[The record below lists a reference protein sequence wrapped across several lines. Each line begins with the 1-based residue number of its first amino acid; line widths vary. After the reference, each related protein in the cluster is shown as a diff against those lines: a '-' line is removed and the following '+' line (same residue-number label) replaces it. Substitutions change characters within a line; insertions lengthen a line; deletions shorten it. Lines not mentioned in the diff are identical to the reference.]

1 MPLPVIFKF
10 LTDTSGTRFDEVTD
24 GLDGVKVSSQKAGQA
39 VRSFASVL
47 RSGQEPVT
55 ALADSFSNL
64 TRAFGLGVGATIA
77 VVGVVEVIKSL
88 TAESEKLNSVSDQ
101 INSTLKTFQESA
113 STLDLGGAITQVKTL
128 GKAFD
133 DARSKLG
140 QRTDIL
146 GKVGT
151 TIADTFFGGSRER
164 LEASLENSRAGQNQ
178 ARFSAETAS
187 AKALELMILKR
198 KDPLAAKEL
207 EVRQKYLEI
216 ERGLLS
222 AGVSGETITNNRLM
236 LAIELTNIEGEK
248 RDQEEK
254 AEQDRKK
261 ALQEYEDKYKKFYD
275 QQSMEE
281 QKINQLRRQGTS
293 ELLKGIE
300 SLNRG
305 RMAGATPLLNRL
317 VSSAE
322 TLGIRGVRESVEQ
335 GRRKGE
341 VGNAGALFE
350 RFGITEQGHNARGE
364 LFPSAQ
370 EKFSSLVATETEAK
384 SLEDENLFN
393 SVFGIEKAVKDL
405 RDTIEDKLGVPILR
419 SAN

>member
-64 TRAFGLGVGATIA
+64 TRAFGLGVGATVA

-113 STLDLGGAITQVKTL
+113 GSLDLGGAITQVKSL
-128 GKAFD
+128 GKAFE
-133 DARSKLG
+133 DARTKLG

-164 LEASLENSRAGQNQ
+164 AEAGLESLKAAQGQ
-178 ARFSAETAS
+178 ARFAASVALDKRIEAVEAGKVSKFSAENLAITEKY
-187 AKALELMILKR
+187 AKERRQAVEAGLIESDLRKLDILELEELTKVAR
-198 KDPLAAKEL
+198 K
-207 EVRQKYLEI
+207 EI
-216 ERGLLS
+216 DERGK
-222 AGVSGETITNNRLM
+222 
-236 LAIELTNIEGEK
+236 AIQEQL
-248 RDQEEK
+248 DQEKQATQRINELRIKDEEK
-254 AEQDRKK
+254 IK
-261 ALQEYEDKYKKFYD
+261 
-275 QQSMEE
+275 
-281 QKINQLRRQGTS
+281 NLRREGTS

-300 SLNRG
+300 SLNKSRL
-305 RMAGATPLLNRL
+305 AGATPLLNRL

-322 TLGIRGVRESVEQ
+322 TLGIRGVSSFVERNRKESEM
-335 GRRKGE
+335 GLART
-341 VGNAGALFE
+341 NLE
-350 RFGITEQGHNARGE
+350 RFGITNRDITARGE

-384 SLEDENLFN
+384 SLEDEKLFN
-393 SVFGIEKAVKDL
+393 SVFGIEQAVKDL
-405 RDTIEDKLGVPILR
+405 RNTIEDKLGVPILR

>member
-39 VRSFASVL
+39 VRSFTSVL

-113 STLDLGGAITQVKTL
+113 GSLDLGGAITQVKSL
-128 GKAFD
+128 GKAFE
-133 DARSKLG
+133 DARTKLG

-164 LEASLENSRAGQNQ
+164 AEAGLESLKAAQGQ
-178 ARFSAETAS
+178 ARFAASVALDKRIEAVQAGKVSKFAAETLAITEKY
-187 AKALELMILKR
+187 AKERRQAVDAGLIESDLRKLDILELEELTKVAR
-198 KDPLAAKEL
+198 K
-207 EVRQKYLEI
+207 EI
-216 ERGLLS
+216 DERGK
-222 AGVSGETITNNRLM
+222 
-236 LAIELTNIEGEK
+236 AIQEQL
-248 RDQEEK
+248 DQEKQTTQRINELRIRDEEK
-254 AEQDRKK
+254 IK
-261 ALQEYEDKYKKFYD
+261 
-275 QQSMEE
+275 
-281 QKINQLRRQGTS
+281 NLRREGTS

-300 SLNRG
+300 SLNKSRL
-305 RMAGATPLLNRL
+305 AGATPLLNRL

-341 VGNAGALFE
+341 VENAKALLE
-350 RFGITEQGHNARGE
+350 RFGITERDITARGT
-364 LFPSAQ
+364 LFSSAQ
-370 EKFSSLVATETEAK
+370 ERFSSLVATETEAK
-384 SLEDENLFN
+384 SLEDEKLFN

>member
-39 VRSFASVL
+39 VRSFTSVL

-113 STLDLGGAITQVKTL
+113 GSLDLGGAITQVKTL
-128 GKAFD
+128 GKAFE
-133 DARSKLG
+133 DARTKLG

-164 LEASLENSRAGQNQ
+164 AEAGLESLKAAQGQ
-178 ARFSAETAS
+178 ARFAASVALDKRIEAVEAGKVSKFAAETLAITEKY
-187 AKALELMILKR
+187 AKERRQAVDAGLIESDLRKLDILELEELTKVAR
-198 KDPLAAKEL
+198 K
-207 EVRQKYLEI
+207 EI
-216 ERGLLS
+216 DERGK
-222 AGVSGETITNNRLM
+222 
-236 LAIELTNIEGEK
+236 AIQEQL
-248 RDQEEK
+248 DQEKQTTQRINELRIRDEEK
-254 AEQDRKK
+254 IK
-261 ALQEYEDKYKKFYD
+261 
-275 QQSMEE
+275 
-281 QKINQLRRQGTS
+281 NLRREGTS

-305 RMAGATPLLNRL
+305 RLAGATPLLNRL

-350 RFGITEQGHNARGE
+350 RFGITNRDITARGE

-384 SLEDENLFN
+384 SLEDEKLFN

>member
-39 VRSFASVL
+39 VRGFTSVL

-64 TRAFGLGVGATIA
+64 TRAFGLGVGATVA

-113 STLDLGGAITQVKTL
+113 STLDLGGAITQVKSL
-128 GKAFD
+128 GKAFE
-133 DARSKLG
+133 DARTKLG

-164 LEASLENSRAGQNQ
+164 AEAGLESLKAAQGQ
-178 ARFSAETAS
+178 ARFAASVALDKRIEAVQAGKVSKFAAETLAITEKY
-187 AKALELMILKR
+187 AKERRQAVDAGLIESDLRKLDILELEELTKVAR
-198 KDPLAAKEL
+198 K
-207 EVRQKYLEI
+207 EI
-216 ERGLLS
+216 DERGK
-222 AGVSGETITNNRLM
+222 
-236 LAIELTNIEGEK
+236 AIQEQL
-248 RDQEEK
+248 DQEKQTTQRINELRIRDEEK
-254 AEQDRKK
+254 IK
-261 ALQEYEDKYKKFYD
+261 
-275 QQSMEE
+275 
-281 QKINQLRRQGTS
+281 NLRREGTS

-300 SLNRG
+300 SLNKSRL
-305 RMAGATPLLNRL
+305 AGATPLLNRL

-341 VGNAGALFE
+341 VGNAKALLE
-350 RFGITEQGHNARGE
+350 RFGITERDITARGT
-364 LFPSAQ
+364 LFSSAQ
-370 EKFSSLVATETEAK
+370 ERFSSLVATETEAK
-384 SLEDENLFN
+384 SLEDEKLFN

>member
-113 STLDLGGAITQVKTL
+113 GSLDLGGAITQVKTL
-128 GKAFD
+128 GKAFE
-133 DARSKLG
+133 DARTKLG

-164 LEASLENSRAGQNQ
+164 ADAGLESLKAAQGQ
-178 ARFSAETAS
+178 ARFAAGLALDKRVEAVEAGKVSKFAAET
-187 AKALELMILKR
+187 
-198 KDPLAAKEL
+198 LAITEKYAKER
-207 EVRQKYLEI
+207 RQAVDAGIIESDLRKLDILEI
-216 ERGLLS
+216 DERGK
-222 AGVSGETITNNRLM
+222 
-236 LAIELTNIEGEK
+236 AIQEQL
-248 RDQEEK
+248 DQEKQTTQRINEMRIRDEEK
-254 AEQDRKK
+254 IK
-261 ALQEYEDKYKKFYD
+261 
-275 QQSMEE
+275 
-281 QKINQLRRQGTS
+281 NLRREGTI

-305 RMAGATPLLNRL
+305 RLAGATPLLNRAL
-317 VSSAE
+317 EAAE
-322 TLGIRGVRESVEQ
+322 TLGIRGARGSVEQ
-335 GRRKGE
+335 VQREGK
-341 VGNAGALFE
+341 VGNAKALLE
-350 RFGITEQGHNARGE
+350 SLGITERDIGARGE

-370 EKFSSLVATETEAK
+370 DKFSSLAQLETESK
-384 SLEDENLFN
+384 RLEDENLFN
-393 SVFGIEKAVKDL
+393 SVFGIERAVKDL
-405 RDTIEDKLGVPILR
+405 RQTIEDKLGVPILR

>member
-64 TRAFGLGVGATIA
+64 TRAFGLGVGATVA

-113 STLDLGGAITQVKTL
+113 GSLDLGGAITQVKSL
-128 GKAFD
+128 GKAFE
-133 DARSKLG
+133 DARTKLG

-164 LEASLENSRAGQNQ
+164 AEAGLESLKAAQGQ
-178 ARFSAETAS
+178 ARFAASVALDKRIEAVEAGKVSKFSAENLAITEKY
-187 AKALELMILKR
+187 AKERRQAVEAGLIESDLRKLDILELEELTKVAR
-198 KDPLAAKEL
+198 K
-207 EVRQKYLEI
+207 EI
-216 ERGLLS
+216 DERGK
-222 AGVSGETITNNRLM
+222 
-236 LAIELTNIEGEK
+236 AIQEQL
-248 RDQEEK
+248 DQEKQATQRINELRIKDEEK
-254 AEQDRKK
+254 IK
-261 ALQEYEDKYKKFYD
+261 
-275 QQSMEE
+275 
-281 QKINQLRRQGTS
+281 NLRREGTS

-300 SLNRG
+300 SLNKSRL
-305 RMAGATPLLNRL
+305 AGATPLLNRL

-322 TLGIRGVRESVEQ
+322 TLGIRGVSSLVE
-335 GRRKGE
+335 RSRKEAEG
-341 VGNAGALFE
+341 GLARTNLE
-350 RFGITEQGHNARGE
+350 RFGITNRDITARGE

-384 SLEDENLFN
+384 SLEDEKLFN
-393 SVFGIEKAVKDL
+393 SVFGIEKAVNDL
-405 RDTIEDKLGVPILR
+405 RNTIEDKLGVPILR

>member
-113 STLDLGGAITQVKTL
+113 GSLDLGGAITQVKTL
-128 GKAFD
+128 GKAFE
-133 DARSKLG
+133 DARTKLG

-164 LEASLENSRAGQNQ
+164 ADAGLESLKAAQGQ
-178 ARFSAETAS
+178 ARFAAGLALDKRVEAVEAGKVSKFAAET
-187 AKALELMILKR
+187 
-198 KDPLAAKEL
+198 LAITEKYAKER
-207 EVRQKYLEI
+207 RQAVDAGLIESDLRKLDILEI
-216 ERGLLS
+216 EELSKVARKEIDERGK
-222 AGVSGETITNNRLM
+222 
-236 LAIELTNIEGEK
+236 AIQEQL
-248 RDQEEK
+248 DQEKQTTQRINEMRIRDEEK
-254 AEQDRKK
+254 IK
-261 ALQEYEDKYKKFYD
+261 
-275 QQSMEE
+275 
-281 QKINQLRRQGTS
+281 NLRREGTI

-305 RMAGATPLLNRL
+305 RLAGATPLLNRAL
-317 VSSAE
+317 EAAE
-322 TLGIRGVRESVEQ
+322 TLGIRGARGSVEQ
-335 GRRKGE
+335 VLRKGE
-341 VGNAGALFE
+341 VGNAKAVLEG
-350 RFGITEQGHNARGE
+350 FGITERDIGARGE
-364 LFPSAQ
+364 LSPSAQ
-370 EKFSSLVATETEAK
+370 DKFSSLAQLTTESK
-384 SLEDENLFN
+384 RLEDENLFN
-393 SVFGIEKAVKDL
+393 SVFGIEQAVKDL
-405 RDTIEDKLGVPILR
+405 RQTIEDKLGVPILR

>member
-39 VRSFASVL
+39 VRSFTSVL

-113 STLDLGGAITQVKTL
+113 GSLDLGGAITQVKSL
-128 GKAFD
+128 GKAFE
-133 DARSKLG
+133 DARTKLG

-164 LEASLENSRAGQNQ
+164 AEAGLESLKAAQGQ
-178 ARFSAETAS
+178 ARFAASVALDKRIEAVQAGKVSKFAAETLAITEKY
-187 AKALELMILKR
+187 AKERRQAVEAGLIESDLRKLDILELEELTKVAR
-198 KDPLAAKEL
+198 K
-207 EVRQKYLEI
+207 EI
-216 ERGLLS
+216 DERGK
-222 AGVSGETITNNRLM
+222 
-236 LAIELTNIEGEK
+236 AIQEQL
-248 RDQEEK
+248 DQEKQTTQRINELRIKDEEK
-254 AEQDRKK
+254 IK
-261 ALQEYEDKYKKFYD
+261 
-275 QQSMEE
+275 
-281 QKINQLRRQGTS
+281 NLRREGTS

-300 SLNRG
+300 SLNKSRL
-305 RMAGATPLLNRL
+305 AGATPLLNRL

-341 VGNAGALFE
+341 VGNARALFE
-350 RFGITEQGHNARGE
+350 RFGITNRDITARGE

-384 SLEDENLFN
+384 SLEDEKLFN
-393 SVFGIEKAVKDL
+393 SVFGIEQAVKDL
-405 RDTIEDKLGVPILR
+405 RNTIEDKLGVPILR